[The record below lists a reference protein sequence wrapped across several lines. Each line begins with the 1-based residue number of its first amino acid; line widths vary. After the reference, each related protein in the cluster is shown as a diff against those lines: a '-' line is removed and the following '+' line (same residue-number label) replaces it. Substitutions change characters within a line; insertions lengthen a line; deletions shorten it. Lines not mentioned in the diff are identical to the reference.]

1 MDFPFDPFQNPKKT
15 LIYVSFYLGGLLLV
29 TGTGI
34 VVNNVQSRET
44 ALAQVIAQAGK
55 DGISPR
61 VYSLMQPIATG
72 QLSSNAQK
80 QPSAALVYLLEISRL
95 ALENKYFLALEMTR
109 PLEER
114 RLIVA
119 ESKRQNNARYKYNSE
134 TSWYVLGLTFG
145 VASSIGGICMIPMSY
160 LLPKMYPYAFK
171 S

>member
-72 QLSSNAQK
+72 QLSRNAQK
-80 QPSAALVYLLEISRL
+80 QPSAALV
-95 ALENKYFLALEMTR
+95 
-109 PLEER
+109 
-114 RLIVA
+114 
-119 ESKRQNNARYKYNSE
+119 
-134 TSWYVLGLTFG
+134 
-145 VASSIGGICMIPMSY
+145 
-160 LLPKMYPYAFK
+160 
-171 S
+171 